1 MATSFHVNVHDL
13 SFILKQIQVSE
24 LPASTPGM
32 TTVEAIQ
39 AVYGVSAADA
49 ALMPVGLRTVD
60 GSDNS
65 LLPGTESNGAGDT
78 PFPRL
83 LDPVYS
89 NEGDENPFF
98 GISNTNYGNSGN
110 VVDSDPRTISNLIV
124 DQTPANVAAIYAA
137 LKAVGTTGVDANT
150 AVAAIT
156 VAYQATLN
164 AKGADAAVEAAE
176 AGLSAETADHGA
188 AVSAFNAAEVRVG
201 HFASAGPLAE
211 VAAEAADAAS
221 DALTVLVADVEGG
234 NDVTGSLATAWD
246 AALAAKDAADA
257 VTTALGGDAVPA
269 AQAVADAAQ

>member
-24 LPASTPGM
+24 LQASTPGM

-98 GISNTNYGNSGN
+98 GISNTNYGNSGD

-156 VAYQATLN
+156 V
-164 AKGADAAVEAAE
+164 
-176 AGLSAETADHGA
+176 
-188 AVSAFNAAEVRVG
+188 
-201 HFASAGPLAE
+201 
-211 VAAEAADAAS
+211 
-221 DALTVLVADVEGG
+221 TVL
-234 NDVTGSLATAWD
+234 GSPL
-246 AALAAKDAADA
+246 
-257 VTTALGGDAVPA
+257 
-269 AQAVADAAQ
+269 